1 MMNMEQM
8 YKLALDPRIYPDDR
22 LLRIMQ
28 GQDKSLPMAI
38 AMAAKQQRD
47 KLGVAGKGVQAQ
59 LGAKQPTVK
68 DQLLAKSLPPEPLDA
83 GIGALP
89 AENMMGMDEKS
100 LAAGGIIAFDEGGE
114 IPKFSGGGNWFTDWR
129 DSLYSDE
136 EKAIEAA
143 KRGRKTDAKLPDLSE
158 QQLERVR
165 VGKPP
170 GLDEVPMPSKAMED
184 EVYQSNLRQFNQ
196 ERAAKEQ
203 ADSAA
208 AQASLQTKPAPA
220 KVAPAPAQN
229 APAAPTSSWLD
240 DYKSLASQSNKDNA
254 DYLAKLEG
262 RSDKAR
268 EGLARL
274 RRESGGEALMNFAQG
289 LLSRPT
295 LAQGVAAGLPGVVS
309 ASAGS
314 RKEQREIE
322 RLADDMDLNLAKAR
336 TAAKQG
342 DRDAQLKFMELANMD
357 KYRMGA
363 LKNDQAATGIA
374 AARLAQE
381 PENVRSARAFAKEPD
396 LYPYS
401 SPGISKP
408 STVDI
413 NKAMEEYNKYPQL
426 AKKYGSFDLYYKS
439 LTNQLL
445 SDKIPGKDATVRP
458 Y

>member
-1 MMNMEQM
+1 MNMEQM

-68 DQLLAKSLPPEPLDA
+68 DQMLAKSLPPEPLDA
-83 GIGALP
+83 GIGTLP

-136 EKAIEAA
+136 EKAIEAV
-143 KRGRKTDAKLPDLSE
+143 KNRGRKTDAKLPDLSE

-203 ADSAA
+203 ADIAA

-229 APAAPTSSWLD
+229 APATPTSSWLD
-240 DYKSLASQSNKDNA
+240 DYKSFASQANKDNA

-274 RRESGGEALMNFAQG
+274 KRESGGEALMNFAQG

-342 DRDAQLKFMELANMD
+342 DRDAQLNFLNAYNTD
-357 KYRMGA
+357 KYRMGV
-363 LKNDQAATGIA
+363 LQNERAATGIA

-408 STVDI
+408 STIDI
-413 NKAMEEYNKYPQL
+413 NKALEEYNKNPKL
-426 AKKYGSFDLYYKS
+426 AKHFGSFDLYYKS